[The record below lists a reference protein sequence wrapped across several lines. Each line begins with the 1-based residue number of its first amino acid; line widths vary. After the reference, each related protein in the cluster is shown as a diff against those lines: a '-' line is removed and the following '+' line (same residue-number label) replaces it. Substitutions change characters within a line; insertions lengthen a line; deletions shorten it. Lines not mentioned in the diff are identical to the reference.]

1 MLLKIEKNKYN
12 ITFIQILS
20 ADVAV
25 IGGRTMATKL
35 KQIELELPQDI
46 IFAMRGQREV
56 EDIKKKLKIAL
67 AIILFQERAISLGK
81 AIELAEMSRVRFI
94 ELLKEYGLPAYVYT
108 EEDFKKDQQT
118 IAKYREMSER

>member
-56 EDIKKKLKIAL
+56 EDIKKKLKRAL